1 MLIPFEALHVEA
13 WGPKF
18 VFAAD
23 FLIQSS
29 LLPAPVSWALKWSCS
44 LNSFCTATFVQVP
57 CVVEH
62 LKFKLCHFRGGLNL
76 GWILLPLFRTW
87 THVAKKVLTKVSAR
101 ILLLSQQNEPSWHTD
116 KVTLPCSQ
124 ERKLSY
130 KVWNRLMLLC
140 VLWLKFLWCLK
151 INLRISLTKQ
161 KTMLV
166 LP

>member
-1 MLIPFEALHVEA
+1 MLIAFEALHVEV
-13 WGPKF
+13 WGPKL

-44 LNSFCTATFVQVP
+44 LNSSCTATFVHVP

-101 ILLLSQQNEPSWHTD
+101 ILLLSQQNEPQLTHRQGDPAMQSRKETVLQSLMKQTD
-116 KVTLPCSQ
+116 APLCSLA
-124 ERKLSY
+124 KIS
-130 KVWNRLMLLC
+130 VMLE
-140 VLWLKFLWCLK
+140 
-151 INLRISLTKQ
+151 N
-161 KTMLV
+161 
-166 LP
+166 